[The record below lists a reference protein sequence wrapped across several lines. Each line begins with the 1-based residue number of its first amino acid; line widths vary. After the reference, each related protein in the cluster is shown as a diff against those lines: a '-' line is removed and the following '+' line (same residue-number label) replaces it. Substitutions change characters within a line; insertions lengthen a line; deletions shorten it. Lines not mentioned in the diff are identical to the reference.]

1 MGKLNIRIRFP
12 SGQAVLKD
20 LDSEA
25 DINTL
30 ISRSFKLMNIEEE
43 KSECSQILSGFPPK
57 PLDINKKDVS
67 IESLGVK
74 SGDTLIF
81 KVIERS
87 SISNVESKIIE
98 NGFVFGSTNSGTS
111 QNGIESSQ
119 TNSNSTS
126 QANSTSANNVSPANS
141 ISNNKMRH
149 NDEDHVNKRLKPAVP
164 VLKRV
169 IVPADNSCLF
179 TSINFCMCGEVVNSE
194 HTQFMREIISTTVSA
209 DQIKYSEPF
218 LGKPNEKYCS
228 WIQTREAWGG
238 AIEVQILA
246 DYFQVMIVVIDTQSV
261 SMTKFGELGNYDQM
275 MLLIYDGIHY
285 DPLCQ
290 ISPANKQIFP
300 SADQSILEIARELG
314 QSEKKK
320 HNYTDTTGFTLK
332 CLACGHRMT
341 GQRDAQIHAEKT
353 KHINFTEV

>member
-1 MGKLNIRIRFP
+1 MGKINVRIRFP

-30 ISRSFKLMNIEEE
+30 ISSSFKLMNIEED

-57 PLDINKKDVS
+57 PLDISNKIVS

-87 SISNVESKIIE
+87 NIANGENRIIE
-98 NGFVFGSTNSGTS
+98 NGFAFGSSNSGTS
-111 QNGIESSQ
+111 SLNGIQSSQ
-119 TNSNSTS
+119 INSNSANKANSSSANNIS
-126 QANSTSANNVSPANS
+126 QANSLSDNP
-141 ISNNKMRH
+141 RLD
-149 NDEDHVNKRLKPAVP
+149 DENPVHKRLKPSTP

-169 IVPADNSCLF
+169 VVPADNSCLF

-194 HTQFMREIISTTVSA
+194 HTQFMRQIISTTVSA
-209 DQIKYSEPF
+209 DQIKYSEPI
-218 LGKPNEKYCS
+218 LGKTNEKYCS
-228 WIQTREAWGG
+228 WIQTKDAWGG

-261 SMTKFGELGNYDQM
+261 SMTKFGELGNYEQM

-290 ISPANKQIFP
+290 ISPAKKEIFP

-314 QSEKKK
+314 QTENMK

-332 CLACGHRMT
+332 CLVCGHRMT

-353 KHINFTEV
+353 KHINFSEV